1 MIGKVKVNQSFG
13 AMCQYVLQ
21 EKTPDKGAEVLAA
34 HGVRTDSAAHMAAD
48 FDAVRAMRPGLGKAV
63 LHVALAFPVEEKEK
77 VTNEVMGRIAQ
88 DYLKGLKIDPENTQW
103 AVVRHQDKE
112 HPHMHL
118 VVNRVDLDG
127 QTVSDQFIRSR
138 SVDVCKR
145 IEQEYGLLV
154 ADQVGRKQAL
164 EIGPTPAQVKAAKT
178 KPPQEEQSADWR
190 RARPDLADWS
200 RARQDIGRALSYTA
214 GQARSFDELR
224 EALRPRGIELELT
237 RRKDGSPA
245 GVVFEQDGHRV
256 KGSQVGRAY
265 SAGNLETGFAKA
277 RELGHDPAQGWQQ
290 LGQDYALTKLAESY
304 AQAKQEQARQQ
315 QPERGRSQGFGM
327 GDN

>member
-1 MIGKVKVNQSFG
+1 VNQSFG

-48 FDAVRAMRPGLGKAV
+48 FDMVRAMRPGLGKAV
-63 LHVALAFPVEEKEK
+63 LHVALAFPAEEKEK

-88 DYLKGLKIDPENTQW
+88 DYLKGMNIDPENTQW
-103 AVVRHQDKE
+103 AVVRHQDKT

-127 QTVSDQFIRSR
+127 QTVSDQFVRSR
-138 SVDVCKR
+138 SVDVCKG
-145 IEQEYGLLV
+145 IEQQYGLIV

-164 EIGPTPAQVKAAKT
+164 EIGPTPAQAKAAKAQDP
-178 KPPQEEQSADWR
+178 KAEQSAE
-190 RARPDLADWS
+190 WS

-214 GQARSFDELR
+214 GQARSFEELR

-245 GVVFEQDGHRV
+245 GVVFAQDGHRV
-256 KGSQVGRAY
+256 KGSQVGREY

-277 RELGHDPAQGWQQ
+277 RELGQAHDPAQAWQQ
-290 LGQDYALTKLAESY
+290 VGQDYALAKLAESY
-304 AQAKQEQARQQ
+304 AQAKAQQARQQ
-315 QPERGRSQGFGM
+315 PKQDKSRGFGI

>member
-34 HGVRTDSAAHMAAD
+34 HGVRTDSATHMAAD
-48 FDAVRAMRPGLGKAV
+48 FDMVRAMRPGLGKAV

-103 AVVRHQDKE
+103 AVVRHQDKT

-138 SVDVCKR
+138 SVDVCKG
-145 IEQEYGLLV
+145 IEQQYGLIV

-164 EIGPTPAQVKAAKT
+164 EIGPTPAQAKAAQAKDL
-178 KPPQEEQSADWR
+178 KAEQSAE
-190 RARPDLADWS
+190 WS
-200 RARQDIGRALSYTA
+200 RARQDIGRALGYTA

-245 GVVFEQDGHRV
+245 GVVFAQDGHRV
-256 KGSQVGRAY
+256 KGSQVGREY
-265 SAGNLETGFAKA
+265 SAGNLEAGFAKA
-277 RELGHDPAQGWQQ
+277 RELGHDPAQAWQQ
-290 LGQDYALTKLAESY
+290 VGQDYALAKLAESY
-304 AQAKQEQARQQ
+304 AQAKQQQASQ
-315 QPERGRSQGFGM
+315 QPERGQSKGFGI
-327 GDN
+327 GD

>member
-1 MIGKVKVNQSFG
+1 MIGKVRVNQSFG

-21 EKTPDKGAEVLAA
+21 EKTPEKGAEVLAA

-48 FDAVRAMRPGLGKAV
+48 FDMVRAMRPGLGKAV

-88 DYLKGLKIDPENTQW
+88 DYLRGMKIDPENTQW
-103 AVVRHQDKE
+103 AVVRHQDKT

-127 QTVSDQFIRSR
+127 QTVSDQFVRSR
-138 SVDVCKR
+138 SVDVCKG
-145 IEQEYGLLV
+145 IEQQYGLIV

-164 EIGPTPAQVKAAKT
+164 AIGPTPAQAKATTPK
-178 KPPQEEQSADWR
+178 EEQSAE
-190 RARPDLADWS
+190 WS
-200 RARQDIGRALSYTA
+200 RARQDIGRALGYTA

-256 KGSQVGRAY
+256 KGSQVGREY

-277 RELGHDPAQGWQQ
+277 RELGQDPAQAWQQ
-290 LGQDYALTKLAESY
+290 VGQDYALAKLAESY

-315 QPERGRSQGFGM
+315 PERGQSKGFGI
-327 GDN
+327 GD

>member
-48 FDAVRAMRPGLGKAV
+48 FDMVRAMRPGLGKAV

-77 VTNEVMGRIAQ
+77 VTNEVMGRIAH
-88 DYLKGLKIDPENTQW
+88 DYLKGMKIDPENTQW
-103 AVVRHQDKE
+103 AVVRHQDKT

-138 SVDVCKR
+138 SVDVCKG
-145 IEQEYGLLV
+145 IEQQYGLIV

-164 EIGPTPAQVKAAKT
+164 EIGLTPAQAKATTPK
-178 KPPQEEQSADWR
+178 EEQSAE
-190 RARPDLADWS
+190 WS
-200 RARQDIGRALSYTA
+200 RARQAIGRALSYTA

-224 EALRPRGIELELT
+224 EALRPRGIALELT

-245 GVVFEQDGHRV
+245 GVVFAQDGHRV
-256 KGSQVGRAY
+256 KGSQVGREY
-265 SAGNLETGFAKA
+265 SAGQLQQGFDQPRVQEERPEAAAELKQVAQGYALAKLA
-277 RELGHDPAQGWQQ
+277 AEYAQLSRAQRPAQ
-290 LGQDYALTKLAESY
+290 E
-304 AQAKQEQARQQ
+304 Q
-315 QPERGRSQGFGM
+315 QPAKEQGRTPSKGFGM
-327 GDN
+327 ND

>member
-13 AMCQYVLQ
+13 AMCRYVLQ
-21 EKTPDKGAEVLAA
+21 EQAPGKGAEVLAA
-34 HGVRTDSAAHMAAD
+34 HGVRTDSAEHMAAD
-48 FDAVRAMRPGLGKAV
+48 FDTVRAMRPGLGKAV

-103 AVVRHQDKE
+103 AVVRHYDKDKT

-118 VVNRVDLDG
+118 VVNRVDLNG

-138 SVDVCKR
+138 SVDVCKG
-145 IEQEYGLLV
+145 IEQEYGLIV

-164 EIGPTPAQVKAAKT
+164 EIGPTPAQAKATTPK
-178 KPPQEEQSADWR
+178 EEQSAE
-190 RARPDLADWS
+190 WS
-200 RARQDIGRALSYTA
+200 RARQDIGRALGYTA
-214 GQARSFDELR
+214 GQAHSFDELR

-245 GVVFEQDGHRV
+245 GVVFAQDGHRV
-256 KGSQVGRAY
+256 KGSQVGREY

-277 RELGHDPAQGWQQ
+277 RALGHDPAQAWQQ
-290 LGQDYALTKLAESY
+290 VGQDYALAKLAESY

-315 QPERGRSQGFGM
+315 PERGRSQGFSI

>member
-34 HGVRTDSAAHMAAD
+34 HGVRTDSAAHMATD

-63 LHVALAFPVEEKEK
+63 LHVALAFPAEEKEK

-103 AVVRHQDKE
+103 AVVRHQDKT

-145 IEQEYGLLV
+145 IEQAYGLVV

-164 EIGPTPAQVKAAKT
+164 EIGPTPAQVKAATPK
-178 KPPQEEQSADWR
+178 EEQSADWR

-224 EALRPRGIELELT
+224 EALRPRGIELALT

-256 KGSQVGRAY
+256 KGSQVGREY

-315 QPERGRSQGFGM
+315 QQPERGRSQGFSM

>member
-48 FDAVRAMRPGLGKAV
+48 FDMVRAMRPGLGKAV
-63 LHVALAFPVEEKEK
+63 LHVALAFPVEEK
-77 VTNEVMGRIAQ
+77 VTNEVMGRIAH
-88 DYLKGLKIDPENTQW
+88 DYLKGMKIDPENTQW
-103 AVVRHQDKE
+103 AVVRHQDKT

-127 QTVSDQFIRSR
+127 QTVSDQFVRSR
-138 SVDVCKR
+138 SVDVCKS
-145 IEQEYGLLV
+145 IEQEYGLIV

-164 EIGPTPAQVKAAKT
+164 EIGPTPAQAKASTPK
-178 KPPQEEQSADWR
+178 EEQSAE
-190 RARPDLADWS
+190 WS
-200 RARQDIGRALSYTA
+200 RARQDIGRALGYTA

-245 GVVFEQDGHRV
+245 GVVFAQDGHRV
-256 KGSQVGRAY
+256 KGSQVGREY

-277 RELGHDPAQGWQQ
+277 RELGQAQDPAQAWQQ
-290 LGQDYALTKLAESY
+290 VGQDYALAKLAESY

-315 QPERGRSQGFGM
+315 PERGPSKGFGI
-327 GDN
+327 GD

>member
-1 MIGKVKVNQSFG
+1 
-13 AMCQYVLQ
+13 
-21 EKTPDKGAEVLAA
+21 
-34 HGVRTDSAAHMAAD
+34 MAAD

-77 VTNEVMGRIAQ
+77 VTNEVMGRIAH

-103 AVVRHQDKE
+103 AVVRHQDKT

-138 SVDVCKR
+138 SVDVCKG
-145 IEQEYGLLV
+145 IEQDYGLIV
-154 ADQVGRKQAL
+154 ADQVGRQQAR
-164 EIGPTPAQVKAAKT
+164 EIGPTPKQQQATSPKEQ
-178 KPPQEEQSADWR
+178 QSAE
-190 RARPDLADWS
+190 WS

-214 GQARSFDELR
+214 GQAGSFDELR

-245 GVVFEQDGHRV
+245 GVVFAQDGHRV
-256 KGSQVGRAY
+256 KGSQVGREY
-265 SAGNLETGFAKA
+265 SAGNLETGFAKV
-277 RELGHDPAQGWQQ
+277 RELGPAHEPAQGWQQ
-290 LGQDYALTKLAESY
+290 AGQDYALAKLAAEY
-304 AQAKQEQARQQ
+304 AQTKERQAQQ
-315 QPERGRSQGFGM
+315 QPSKQQSHGFEM
-327 GDN
+327 GD

>member
-48 FDAVRAMRPGLGKAV
+48 FDAVRAMRPNLGKAV
-63 LHVALAFPVEEKEK
+63 LHVALAFPAEEKEK
-77 VTNEVMGRIAQ
+77 VTPEVMGRIAKA
-88 DYLKGLKIDPENTQW
+88 YLQGLKIDPENTQW
-103 AVVRHQDKE
+103 VVVRHQDKA
-112 HPHMHL
+112 HPHLHI

-138 SVDVCKR
+138 SVDVCKS
-145 IEQEYGLLV
+145 IEQTYGLIV
-154 ADQVGRKQAL
+154 ADQVGRQQAR
-164 EIGPTPAQVKAAKT
+164 EIGPTPKQQQATTPK
-178 KPPQEEQSADWR
+178 EEQSAE
-190 RARPDLADWS
+190 WS
-200 RARQDIGRALSYTA
+200 RARQAIGRALSYTA

-256 KGSQVGRAY
+256 KGSQVGREY

-277 RELGHDPAQGWQQ
+277 RELGQEPAQALQQ
-290 LGQDYALTKLAESY
+290 VGQDYALAKLAAEY
-304 AQAKQEQARQQ
+304 AQAKERQAQQ
-315 QPERGRSQGFGM
+315 QPSRQQSRSLGM
-327 GDN
+327 GD

>member
-13 AMCQYVLQ
+13 AMCRYVLQ
-21 EKTPDKGAEVLAA
+21 EQAPDKGAEVLAA
-34 HGVRTDSAAHMAAD
+34 HGVRTDSAEHMAAD
-48 FDAVRAMRPGLGKAV
+48 FNVVRAMRPTLGKAV

-77 VTNEVMGRIAQ
+77 LTNEMMGRIAQ
-88 DYLKGLKIDPENTQW
+88 DYLKGLNIDPENTQW
-103 AVVRHQDKE
+103 AVVRHQDKT

-138 SVDVCKR
+138 SVDVCKG
-145 IEQEYGLLV
+145 IEQQYGLVV
-154 ADQVGRKQAL
+154 ADQVGRRQAR
-164 EIGPTPAQVKAAKT
+164 EIGPTPAQAKATTLKE
-178 KPPQEEQSADWR
+178 QQSAE
-190 RARPDLADWS
+190 WS
-200 RARQDIGRALSYTA
+200 RARQEIGQALSYTA
-214 GQARSFDELR
+214 GQARSFDELG

-245 GVVFEQDGHRV
+245 GAVFAQGGHRV

-277 RELGHDPAQGWQQ
+277 RELGQDPAQTWQQ
-290 LGQDYALTKLAESY
+290 VGQDYALAKLAAEY
-304 AQAKQEQARQQ
+304 AQAKQQQAGQHQSPR
-315 QPERGRSQGFGM
+315 PSRGFEI
-327 GDN
+327 GD

>member
-13 AMCQYVLQ
+13 AMCEYVLQ

-34 HGVRTDSAAHMAAD
+34 HGVRTDSAAHMAQD
-48 FDAVRAMRPGLGKAV
+48 FDMVRAMRPGLGKAV

-88 DYLKGLKIDPENTQW
+88 DYLKGMKIDPENTQW
-103 AVVRHQDKE
+103 AVVRHQDKT

-127 QTVSDQFIRSR
+127 QTVSDQFVRSR
-138 SVDVCKR
+138 SVDVCKG
-145 IEQEYGLLV
+145 IEQQYGLIV

-164 EIGPTPAQVKAAKT
+164 EIGPTPAQAKATTPK
-178 KPPQEEQSADWR
+178 EEQSAE
-190 RARPDLADWS
+190 WS
-200 RARQDIGRALSYTA
+200 RARQDIGRALGYTA

-245 GVVFEQDGHRV
+245 GVVFAQDGHRV
-256 KGSQVGRAY
+256 KGSQVGREY

-277 RELGHDPAQGWQQ
+277 RELDHDPAQAWQQ
-290 LGQDYALTKLAESY
+290 VGQDYALAKLAESY

-315 QPERGRSQGFGM
+315 PERGQSKGFGI
-327 GDN
+327 GD

>member
-13 AMCQYVLQ
+13 AMCRYVLQ
-21 EKTPDKGAEVLAA
+21 EQAPEKGAEVLAA
-34 HGVRTDSAAHMAAD
+34 HGVRIDSAAHMATD

-77 VTNEVMGRIAQ
+77 LTNEVMGRIAQ
-88 DYLKGLKIDPENTQW
+88 DYLKGLHIDPENTQW
-103 AVVRHQDKE
+103 AVVRHQDKQ
-112 HPHMHL
+112 HPHLHL

-145 IEQEYGLLV
+145 LEQEYGLIV
-154 ADQVGRKQAL
+154 ADQVGRRQAL
-164 EIGPTPAQVKAAKT
+164 EIGPTPAQAKATTPK
-178 KPPQEEQSADWR
+178 EEQSAE
-190 RARPDLADWS
+190 WS

-214 GQARSFDELR
+214 GQTRSFDELR
-224 EALRPRGIELELT
+224 EALRPRGIALELT

-245 GVVFEQDGHRV
+245 GVVFEQDGYRV
-256 KGSQVGRAY
+256 KGSQVGREY
-265 SAGNLETGFAKA
+265 SAGNLEKGFAQA
-277 RELGHDPAQGWQQ
+277 RELGHDPAQAWQQ
-290 LGQDYALTKLAESY
+290 VGQDYALAKLAESY

-315 QPERGRSQGFGM
+315 PKQSQSRGWEM
-327 GDN
+327 GD

>member
-48 FDAVRAMRPGLGKAV
+48 FDMVRAMRPGLGKAV

-77 VTNEVMGRIAQ
+77 VTNEVMGRIAH
-88 DYLKGLKIDPENTQW
+88 DYLKGMKIDPENTQW
-103 AVVRHQDKE
+103 AVVRHQDKT

-127 QTVSDQFIRSR
+127 QTVSDQFVRSR
-138 SVDVCKR
+138 SVDVCKG
-145 IEQEYGLLV
+145 IEQQYGLIV

-164 EIGPTPAQVKAAKT
+164 EIGPTPAQAKATTPK
-178 KPPQEEQSADWR
+178 EEQSAE
-190 RARPDLADWS
+190 WS
-200 RARQDIGRALSYTA
+200 RARQDIGRALGYAA

-256 KGSQVGRAY
+256 KGSQVGREY

-277 RELGHDPAQGWQQ
+277 REIGQDPAQAWQQ
-290 LGQDYALTKLAESY
+290 VGQDYALAKLAESY

-315 QPERGRSQGFGM
+315 PERGQSKGFGI
-327 GDN
+327 GD

>member
-48 FDAVRAMRPGLGKAV
+48 FDAVRAMRPTLGKAV
-63 LHVALAFPVEEKEK
+63 LHVALAFPAEEKEK
-77 VTNEVMGRIAQ
+77 VTPEVMGRIAQ
-88 DYLKGLKIDPENTQW
+88 DYLKGLQIDPENTQW
-103 AVVRHQDKE
+103 AVVRHQDKA

-138 SVDVCKR
+138 SVDVCKS
-145 IEQEYGLLV
+145 IEQQYGLIV
-154 ADQVGRKQAL
+154 ADQVGRKQAR
-164 EIGPTPAQVKAAKT
+164 EIGPTPKQQQATTPK
-178 KPPQEEQSADWR
+178 EEQSAE
-190 RARPDLADWS
+190 WS
-200 RARQDIGRALSYTA
+200 RARQEIGRALSYTA

-224 EALRPRGIELELT
+224 EALQARGIGLELT

-245 GVVFEQDGHRV
+245 GVVFAQDGHRV
-256 KGSQVGRAY
+256 KGSQVGREY
-265 SAGNLETGFAKA
+265 SAGNLEKGFAKV
-277 RELGHDPAQGWQQ
+277 RELGQEPAQALQQ
-290 LGQDYALTKLAESY
+290 VGQDYALAKLAAEY
-304 AQAKQEQARQQ
+304 AQAKQRQ
-315 QPERGRSQGFGM
+315 QPERTPGQEKSRGLGI
-327 GDN
+327 GE

>member
-21 EKTPDKGAEVLAA
+21 EKTPEKGAEVLAA
-34 HGVRTDSAAHMAAD
+34 HGVRTDSAAHMAQD
-48 FDAVRAMRPGLGKAV
+48 FDTVRAMRPGLGKAV

-77 VTNEVMGRIAQ
+77 VTNEVMGRIAH
-88 DYLKGLKIDPENTQW
+88 DYLKGMKIDPENTQW
-103 AVVRHQDKE
+103 AVVRHQDKT

-127 QTVSDQFIRSR
+127 QTVSDQFVRSR

-145 IEQEYGLLV
+145 LEQGLIV

-164 EIGPTPAQVKAAKT
+164 EIGPTPAQAKATTPKEA
-178 KPPQEEQSADWR
+178 QSAE
-190 RARPDLADWS
+190 WS
-200 RARQDIGRALSYTA
+200 RARQDIGRALGYTA

-245 GVVFEQDGHRV
+245 GVVFAQDGHRV
-256 KGSQVGRAY
+256 KGSQVGREY

-277 RELGHDPAQGWQQ
+277 RELGQAQDPAQAWQQ
-290 LGQDYALTKLAESY
+290 VGQDYALAKLAESY
-304 AQAKQEQARQQ
+304 AQAKEQQARQ
-315 QPERGRSQGFGM
+315 QPERGQSKGFGI
-327 GDN
+327 GD

>member
-48 FDAVRAMRPGLGKAV
+48 FDAVRAMRPTLGKAV
-63 LHVALAFPVEEKEK
+63 LHVALAFPAEEAGK

-88 DYLKGLKIDPENTQW
+88 DYLRGLKIDPENTQW
-103 AVVRHQDKE
+103 AVVRHQDKA

-138 SVDVCKR
+138 SVDVCKH
-145 IEQEYGLLV
+145 IEQEYGLIV
-154 ADQVGRKQAL
+154 ADQVGRKQAR
-164 EIGPTPAQVKAAKT
+164 EIGPTPAQVKATTPK
-178 KPPQEEQSADWR
+178 EEQSAE
-190 RARPDLADWS
+190 WS
-200 RARQDIGRALSYTA
+200 RARQAIGRALSYTA
-214 GQARSFDELR
+214 GQARSFEDLT
-224 EALRPRGIELELT
+224 EALRLRGIGVELT

-256 KGSQVGRAY
+256 KGSQVGREY
-265 SAGNLETGFAKA
+265 SAGNLQRGFDQPRVQEQRPEAA
-277 RELGHDPAQGWQQ
+277 AELKQAAEG
-290 LGQDYALTKLAESY
+290 YALAKLAAEYSQLSR
-304 AQAKQEQARQQ
+304 AQQAAQEQ
-315 QPERGRSQGFGM
+315 QPAKEQGRAPSKGFGM
-327 GDN
+327 ND

>member
-48 FDAVRAMRPGLGKAV
+48 FDMVRAMRPGLGKAV

-77 VTNEVMGRIAQ
+77 VTNEVMGRIAH
-88 DYLKGLKIDPENTQW
+88 DYLKGMKIDPENTQW
-103 AVVRHQDKE
+103 AVVRHQDKT

-127 QTVSDQFIRSR
+127 QTVSDQFVRSR
-138 SVDVCKR
+138 SVDVCKS
-145 IEQEYGLLV
+145 IEQQYGLIV

-164 EIGPTPAQVKAAKT
+164 EIGPTPAQAKATTPK
-178 KPPQEEQSADWR
+178 EEQSAE
-190 RARPDLADWS
+190 WS

-245 GVVFEQDGHRV
+245 GVVFAQDGHRV
-256 KGSQVGRAY
+256 KGSQVGREY

-277 RELGHDPAQGWQQ
+277 RELGQDPAQTWQQ
-290 LGQDYALTKLAESY
+290 VGQDYALAKLAESY
-304 AQAKQEQARQQ
+304 AQAKEQQARQ
-315 QPERGRSQGFGM
+315 QPERGQSKGWGI
-327 GDN
+327 GD

>member
-48 FDAVRAMRPGLGKAV
+48 FDMVRAMRPGLGKAV

-77 VTNEVMGRIAQ
+77 VTNEVMGRIAH
-88 DYLKGLKIDPENTQW
+88 DYLKGMKIDPENTQW
-103 AVVRHQDKE
+103 AVVRHQDKT

-127 QTVSDQFIRSR
+127 QTVSDQFVRSR
-138 SVDVCKR
+138 SVDVCKS
-145 IEQEYGLLV
+145 IEQQYGLIV

-164 EIGPTPAQVKAAKT
+164 EIGPTPAQAKATTPK
-178 KPPQEEQSADWR
+178 EEQSAE
-190 RARPDLADWS
+190 WS
-200 RARQDIGRALSYTA
+200 RARQDIGRALGYTA
-214 GQARSFDELR
+214 GHARSFDELR

-256 KGSQVGRAY
+256 KGSQVGREY

-277 RELGHDPAQGWQQ
+277 RELGQDPAQAWQQ
-290 LGQDYALTKLAESY
+290 VGQDYALAKLAESY
-304 AQAKQEQARQQ
+304 AHAKQEQARQQ
-315 QPERGRSQGFGM
+315 PKQDKSQGM
-327 GDN
+327 ER

>member
-63 LHVALAFPVEEKEK
+63 LHVALAFPVEEKEQ

-88 DYLKGLKIDPENTQW
+88 DYLKGLHIDPENTQW
-103 AVVRHQDKE
+103 AVVRHQDKT
-112 HPHMHL
+112 HPHLHL

-138 SVDVCKR
+138 SVDVCKG
-145 IEQEYGLLV
+145 IEQAYGLIV
-154 ADQVGRKQAL
+154 ADQVGRKQAR
-164 EIGPTPAQVKAAKT
+164 EIGPTPAQEKATTPKE
-178 KPPQEEQSADWR
+178 QQSAE
-190 RARPDLADWS
+190 WS
-200 RARQDIGRALSYTA
+200 RARQEIGRALSYTA

-224 EALRPRGIELELT
+224 EALRPRGIELALT
-237 RRKDGSPA
+237 RRKDGSAA

-256 KGSQVGRAY
+256 KGSQVGREY

-277 RELGHDPAQGWQQ
+277 RELGHDPAQAWQQ
-290 LGQDYALTKLAESY
+290 VGQDYALAKLAAEY
-304 AQAKQEQARQQ
+304 AQAKERQAQQ
-315 QPERGRSQGFGM
+315 QKGKQQSRGLGM
-327 GDN
+327 GD

>member
-13 AMCQYVLQ
+13 AMCRYVLQ
-21 EKTPDKGAEVLAA
+21 EKTPNQGAEVLAA
-34 HGVRTDSAAHMAAD
+34 HGVRIDSAAHMATD

-63 LHVALAFPVEEKEK
+63 LHVALAFPAEEKEK
-77 VTNEVMGRIAQ
+77 LTNEVMGRIAQ

-145 IEQEYGLLV
+145 IEQEYGLIV

-164 EIGPTPAQVKAAKT
+164 EIGPTPAQAKATTAK
-178 KPPQEEQSADWR
+178 EEQSAE
-190 RARPDLADWS
+190 WS
-200 RARQDIGRALSYTA
+200 RARQDIGRALGYLA
-214 GQARSFDELR
+214 GQARSFDELS
-224 EALRPRGIELELT
+224 ELLQARGIGLELT

-245 GVVFEQDGHRV
+245 GVVFAQDGHRV
-256 KGSQVGRAY
+256 KGSQVGREY
-265 SAGNLETGFAKA
+265 SAGNLDKGFAKA
-277 RELGHDPAQGWQQ
+277 RELGQDPAQQWWQV
-290 LGQDYALTKLAESY
+290 GQDYALAKLAVAYS
-304 AQAKQEQARQQ
+304 QAKQQVQQPSRQQ
-315 QPERGRSQGFGM
+315 SRGFEM
-327 GDN
+327 GD

>member
-1 MIGKVKVNQSFG
+1 
-13 AMCQYVLQ
+13 
-21 EKTPDKGAEVLAA
+21 
-34 HGVRTDSAAHMAAD
+34 MATD

-63 LHVALAFPVEEKEK
+63 LHVALAFPAEEKEK

-88 DYLKGLKIDPENTQW
+88 DYLRGLKIDPENTQW
-103 AVVRHQDKE
+103 AVVRHYDKDKT

-145 IEQEYGLLV
+145 IEQEYGLIV

-164 EIGPTPAQVKAAKT
+164 EIGPTPAQAKATTPKE
-178 KPPQEEQSADWR
+178 QQSAE
-190 RARPDLADWS
+190 WS

-224 EALRPRGIELELT
+224 EALRPRGIEVELT
-237 RRKDGSPA
+237 RRKDGSSA

-265 SAGNLETGFAKA
+265 SAGNLETGFAQV
-277 RELGHDPAQGWQQ
+277 RELGHDPAQAWQQ
-290 LGQDYALTKLAESY
+290 VGQDYALAKLAAEY
-304 AQAKQEQARQQ
+304 GQAKGQQASKEPGKQQ
-315 QPERGRSQGFGM
+315 SRGFEM
-327 GDN
+327 GD

>member
-34 HGVRTDSAAHMAAD
+34 HGVRTDSAEHMAAD

-88 DYLKGLKIDPENTQW
+88 DYLKGLQINPENTQW
-103 AVVRHQDKE
+103 AVVRHQDKT

-138 SVDVCKR
+138 SVDVCKN
-145 IEQEYGLLV
+145 IEQEYGLIV
-154 ADQVGRKQAL
+154 ADQVGRKRAR
-164 EIGPTPAQVKAAKT
+164 EIGPTPAQEKATTPK
-178 KPPQEEQSADWR
+178 ERQSAE
-190 RARPDLADWS
+190 WS
-200 RARQDIGRALSYTA
+200 RARQEIGRALSYTA
-214 GQARSFDELR
+214 GQARSFDELQ
-224 EALRPRGIELELT
+224 EALRPRGIGLELT
-237 RRKDGSPA
+237 RRKDGRPA
-245 GVVFEQDGHRV
+245 GVVFEQNGHRV
-256 KGSQVGRAY
+256 KGSQVGREY
-265 SAGNLETGFAKA
+265 SAGQLQEGFDQPRVQAQRPEAVAELKQAAEGYALAKLA
-277 RELGHDPAQGWQQ
+277 TEYAKLSRAQQPAQ
-290 LGQDYALTKLAESY
+290 E
-304 AQAKQEQARQQ
+304 Q
-315 QPERGRSQGFGM
+315 QPTKEQDRAPSKGFSIG
-327 GDN
+327 GH

>member
-13 AMCQYVLQ
+13 AMCRYVLQ
-21 EKTPDKGAEVLAA
+21 EKTLDKGAEVLAA
-34 HGVRTDSAAHMAAD
+34 HGVRTDSAEHMAAD
-48 FDAVRAMRPGLGKAV
+48 FDTVRAMRPGLGKAV

-103 AVVRHQDKE
+103 AVVRHYDKDKT

-118 VVNRVDLDG
+118 VVNRVDLNG

-138 SVDVCKR
+138 SVDVCKG
-145 IEQEYGLLV
+145 IEQEYGLIV

-164 EIGPTPAQVKAAKT
+164 EIGPTPAQAKATTPK
-178 KPPQEEQSADWR
+178 EEQSAE
-190 RARPDLADWS
+190 WS

-237 RRKDGSPA
+237 RRKDGSPG
-245 GVVFEQDGHRV
+245 GVVFAQDGHRV
-256 KGSQVGRAY
+256 KGSQVGREY

-277 RELGHDPAQGWQQ
+277 RELGQAHDPAQGWQQ
-290 LGQDYALTKLAESY
+290 VGQDYALAKLAESY

-315 QPERGRSQGFGM
+315 PKHNKSQGFSI

>member
-21 EKTPDKGAEVLAA
+21 EKTPEKGAEVLAA

-48 FDAVRAMRPGLGKAV
+48 FDRVRAMRPGLGKAV

-77 VTNEVMGRIAQ
+77 VTGDVMGRIAQ
-88 DYLKGLKIDPENTQW
+88 DYLRGMKIDPENTQW
-103 AVVRHQDKE
+103 AVVRHQDKT

-127 QTVSDQFIRSR
+127 QTVSDQFVRSR
-138 SVDVCKR
+138 SVDVCKG
-145 IEQEYGLLV
+145 IEQQYGLLV

-164 EIGPTPAQVKAAKT
+164 EIGPTPAQAKATTPK
-178 KPPQEEQSADWR
+178 EEQA
-190 RARPDLADWS
+190 AEWS
-200 RARQDIGRALSYTA
+200 RARQDIGRALGYTA
-214 GQARSFDELR
+214 GQARSFEELR

-245 GVVFEQDGHRV
+245 GVVFVQDGHRV
-256 KGSQVGRAY
+256 KGSQVGREY

-277 RELGHDPAQGWQQ
+277 RELGHDPAQAWQQ
-290 LGQDYALTKLAESY
+290 LGQDYALAKLAESY
-304 AQAKQEQARQQ
+304 AQAKEQQARQ
-315 QPERGRSQGFGM
+315 QPERGRSKGIEI

>member
-48 FDAVRAMRPGLGKAV
+48 FDMVRAMRPGLGKAV

-77 VTNEVMGRIAQ
+77 VTNEVMGRIAH
-88 DYLKGLKIDPENTQW
+88 DYLKGMKIDPENTQW
-103 AVVRHQDKE
+103 AVVRHQDKT

-127 QTVSDQFIRSR
+127 QTVSDQFVRSR
-138 SVDVCKR
+138 SVDVCKG
-145 IEQEYGLLV
+145 IEQQYGLIV

-164 EIGPTPAQVKAAKT
+164 EIGPTPAQAKAITPK
-178 KPPQEEQSADWR
+178 EDQSAE
-190 RARPDLADWS
+190 WS
-200 RARQDIGRALSYTA
+200 RARQDIGRALGYTA

-245 GVVFEQDGHRV
+245 GVVFAQDGHRV
-256 KGSQVGRAY
+256 KGSQVGREY
-265 SAGNLETGFAKA
+265 SAGNLEMGFAKA
-277 RELGHDPAQGWQQ
+277 RELGQDPAQAWQQ
-290 LGQDYALTKLAESY
+290 VGQDYALAKLAESY

-315 QPERGRSQGFGM
+315 PERGQSKGWGI
-327 GDN
+327 GD

>member
-13 AMCQYVLQ
+13 AMCRYVLQ
-21 EKTPDKGAEVLAA
+21 EQAPGKGAEVLAA
-34 HGVRTDSAAHMAAD
+34 HGVRTDSAEHMAAD
-48 FDAVRAMRPGLGKAV
+48 FDTVRAMRPNLGKAV

-103 AVVRHQDKE
+103 AVVRHYDKDKT
-112 HPHMHL
+112 HPHLHL
-118 VVNRVDLDG
+118 VVNRVDLNG

-138 SVDVCKR
+138 SVDVCKG
-145 IEQEYGLLV
+145 IEQAYGLIV

-164 EIGPTPAQVKAAKT
+164 EIGPTPAQAKATTPK
-178 KPPQEEQSADWR
+178 EEQSAE
-190 RARPDLADWS
+190 WS
-200 RARQDIGRALSYTA
+200 RARQDIGRALSYAA

-245 GVVFEQDGHRV
+245 GVVFAQDGHRV
-256 KGSQVGRAY
+256 KGSQVGREY

-277 RELGHDPAQGWQQ
+277 RELGQAQDPAQPWQQ
-290 LGQDYALTKLAESY
+290 VGQDYALAKLAAEY
-304 AQAKQEQARQQ
+304 AQAKQQQQVAPKPSRQQ
-315 QPERGRSQGFGM
+315 SRGFEM
-327 GDN
+327 GD

>member
-34 HGVRTDSAAHMAAD
+34 HGVRTDSAAHL
-48 FDAVRAMRPGLGKAV
+48 VRAMRPGLGKAV

-77 VTNEVMGRIAQ
+77 VTNEVMGRIAH
-88 DYLKGLKIDPENTQW
+88 DYLKGMKIDPENTQW
-103 AVVRHQDKE
+103 AVVRHQDKT

-127 QTVSDQFIRSR
+127 QTVSDQFVRSR
-138 SVDVCKR
+138 SVDVCKG
-145 IEQEYGLLV
+145 IEQQYGLIV

-164 EIGPTPAQVKAAKT
+164 AIGPTPAQAKATTPK
-178 KPPQEEQSADWR
+178 EEQSAE
-190 RARPDLADWS
+190 WS
-200 RARQDIGRALSYTA
+200 RARQDIGRALGYTA

-256 KGSQVGRAY
+256 KGSQVGREY

-277 RELGHDPAQGWQQ
+277 RELGQDPAQAWQQ
-290 LGQDYALTKLAESY
+290 VGQDYALAKLAESY

-315 QPERGRSQGFGM
+315 PERGQSKGFGI
-327 GDN
+327 GD

>member
-63 LHVALAFPVEEKEK
+63 LHVALAFPVEEKEQ

-88 DYLKGLKIDPENTQW
+88 DYLKGLHIDPENTQW
-103 AVVRHQDKE
+103 AVVRHQDKT
-112 HPHMHL
+112 HPHLHL

-138 SVDVCKR
+138 SVDVCKG
-145 IEQEYGLLV
+145 IEQAYGLIV
-154 ADQVGRKQAL
+154 ADQVGRQQAR
-164 EIGPTPAQVKAAKT
+164 EIGPTPAQEKATTPKE
-178 KPPQEEQSADWR
+178 QQSAE
-190 RARPDLADWS
+190 WS
-200 RARQDIGRALSYTA
+200 RARQDIGRALGYVA

-224 EALRPRGIELELT
+224 EALRPRGIELALT
-237 RRKDGSPA
+237 RRKDGSAA
-245 GVVFEQDGHRV
+245 GVVFAQDGHRV

-277 RELGHDPAQGWQQ
+277 RELGHDPAQAWQQ
-290 LGQDYALTKLAESY
+290 VGQDYALAKLAAEY
-304 AQAKQEQARQQ
+304 AQAKERQAQQ
-315 QPERGRSQGFGM
+315 QKGKQQSRGLGM
-327 GDN
+327 GD

>member
-13 AMCQYVLQ
+13 AMCAYVLQ
-21 EKTPDKGAEVLAA
+21 EKTPSKGAEVLAA

-77 VTNEVMGRIAQ
+77 LTNEVMGRIAQ

-103 AVVRHQDKE
+103 AMVRHQDKT

-138 SVDVCKR
+138 SVDVCKG
-145 IEQEYGLLV
+145 IEQAYGLIV
-154 ADQVGRKQAL
+154 ADQVGHRQAR
-164 EIGPTPAQVKAAKT
+164 EIGPTPAQAKATTPK
-178 KPPQEEQSADWR
+178 EEQSAE
-190 RARPDLADWS
+190 WS
-200 RARQDIGRALSYTA
+200 RARQEIGRALSYTA

-224 EALRPRGIELELT
+224 EALRPRGIELALT

-245 GVVFEQDGHRV
+245 GVVFAQDGHRV
-256 KGSQVGRAY
+256 KGSQVGREY
-265 SAGNLETGFAKA
+265 SAGNLEAGFAKA
-277 RELGHDPAQGWQQ
+277 RELGQDPAQAWQQ
-290 LGQDYALTKLAESY
+290 LGQDYALAKLAAEY
-304 AQAKQEQARQQ
+304 AQAKQRQAQQ
-315 QPERGRSQGFGM
+315 QPSRQPSRDFGI
-327 GDN
+327 GD

>member
-21 EKTPDKGAEVLAA
+21 EKIPDKGAEVLAA

-63 LHVALAFPVEEKEK
+63 LHVALAFPVEEKEQ

-88 DYLKGLKIDPENTQW
+88 DYLKGLHIDPENTQW
-103 AVVRHQDKE
+103 AVVRHQDKT
-112 HPHMHL
+112 HPHLHL

-138 SVDVCKR
+138 SVDVCKG
-145 IEQEYGLLV
+145 IEQAYGLIV
-154 ADQVGRKQAL
+154 ADQVGRQQAR
-164 EIGPTPAQVKAAKT
+164 EIGPTPAQEKATTPKE
-178 KPPQEEQSADWR
+178 QQSA
-190 RARPDLADWS
+190 AWS
-200 RARQDIGRALSYTA
+200 RARQEIGRALSYTA

-224 EALRPRGIELELT
+224 EALRPRGIELALT
-237 RRKDGSPA
+237 RRKDGSAA

-256 KGSQVGRAY
+256 KGSQVGREY

-277 RELGHDPAQGWQQ
+277 RELGHDPAQAWQQ
-290 LGQDYALTKLAESY
+290 VGQDYALAKLAAEY
-304 AQAKQEQARQQ
+304 AQAKERQAQQ
-315 QPERGRSQGFGM
+315 QKGKQQSRGLGM
-327 GDN
+327 GD